1 MNKNLFNKALPHL
14 VAIFIFL
21 IISVIYCLPVFQGL
35 VVNQHDMLGT
45 RGMAQQSVEFYEKY
59 GHLPLWTNSMY
70 SGMPAFQI
78 LIGSKY
84 NIGLGWLH
92 HLFTLYLPY
101 PAGLFFLSCLC
112 FYILSQVLRL
122 KSWIGILGALAYGFA
137 SYNAIIM
144 AVGHITKFATMAYA
158 PAVLAGIILLIQRK
172 YILGFAVTLLFS
184 TLFFGQNHVQTVFY
198 YMILILCLGIG
209 FLIKTIQTKDYTHF
223 LKTSAL
229 TIISFAIAACS
240 FAVILMPTN
249 EYAKETMRGGRSE
262 LAKDVDKENRSEGGL
277 DKDYAFR
284 WSYGKEETLTFI
296 LPNYFGSSNNPTEF
310 GENSHVIA
318 ALQESRLPQ
327 DVANY
332 FYSRMSPYWGSQP
345 NTSGPVYFGA
355 IICML
360 AIAGLFF
367 IPKKYLCWLIPGTLI
382 PIILAWGSNFAA
394 VNYFLFDNVPFM
406 NKFRAPSMALMVPQ
420 LTFALLASLA
430 LQHLLYSHLDK
441 AAYLKKLKFAGISFG
456 ALLFLLV
463 AVYVG
468 GSFRSEV
475 DSINKQTLTSQLTQM
490 MSQGNALTPQAT
502 SQATSITDSLYTAL
516 SKDRKE
522 MYGSDL
528 FRLFIYS
535 LLAAFVIWLAYRQKI
550 KPVVAVGLLTALSFI
565 DLISVD
571 TRYLSKDDYVS
582 EDEYLQG
589 FIPTAA
595 DLQIKKDTGYYRVV
609 DQTMGNPFD
618 GNARASYFHNSLGGY
633 SPAKLGLY
641 QDLVDH
647 QLSKGNMEVFNMLNA
662 KYFISN
668 DPSTNRPVAQ
678 LNPAAYG
685 HAWFVKGIRFVNN
698 ADAEMQALDSLPLRD
713 SAVADIRE
721 QAKITAPQFDS
732 AATITLIKNMN
743 DEITYQSR
751 SAGNQFAV
759 FSEVYYPYGWKAYVD
774 GNEVPIARVN
784 YLLRGINI
792 PSGDH
797 TIRFEFKPASYQR
810 GMYISLVGG
819 VVSLL
824 ILLVCGFLL
833 FRKWR
838 KDRQA

>member
-21 IISVIYCLPVFQGL
+21 IVSVVYCMPVFQGL

-45 RGMAQQSVEFYEKY
+45 RGMVQQSLEFQEKY

-78 LIGSKY
+78 LIGSKF
-84 NIGLGWLH
+84 NIGVGWFH
-92 HLFTLYLPY
+92 HLFTLFLPY
-101 PAGLFFLSCLC
+101 PAGLFFLSCIC
-112 FYILSQVLRL
+112 FYILSIVL
-122 KSWIGILGALAYGFA
+122 KIKPWIGILGGLAYSFA
-137 SYNAIIM
+137 SYSAIIM
-144 AVGHITKFATMAYA
+144 AVGHITKFATMGYA
-158 PAVLAGIILLIQRK
+158 PAALAGIILLIQRK
-172 YILGFAVTLLFS
+172 YILGFALTVLFS
-184 TLFFGQNHVQTVFY
+184 TLFFSQNHVQAVFY
-198 YMILILCLGIG
+198 YMALILCLGIG
-209 FLIKTIQTKDYTHF
+209 FLIKTIQTKDYSHF
-223 LKTSAL
+223 LKTAAL
-229 TIISFAIAACS
+229 TIISFVIAACS
-240 FAVILMPTN
+240 FAVILMPTS

-262 LAKDVDKENRSEGGL
+262 LTIGQDLQNKSEGGL

-296 LPNYFGSSNNPTEF
+296 LPNYFGSSNDPSEF
-310 GENSHVIA
+310 GEDSHVLQ
-318 ALQESRLPQ
+318 ALQESNLPQ

-360 AIAGLFF
+360 VVAGLFF
-367 IPKKYLCWLIPGTLI
+367 VPKKYLCWLIPGTII

-394 VNYFLFDNVPFM
+394 VNYFLFDNVPYL

-420 LTFALLASLA
+420 LSFAIMASLA
-430 LQHLLYSHLDK
+430 LQYIVYSNLDR
-441 AAYLKKLKFAGISFG
+441 AAYLKKLKYAAIAFG
-456 ALLFLLV
+456 ALLFILV

-468 GSFRSEV
+468 ASFRSEA
-475 DSINKQTLTSQLTQM
+475 DTINKQTLTSQLTQM
-490 MSQGNALTPQAT
+490 MSQGNAPTPQMN
-502 SQATSITDSLYTAL
+502 SQATSITDSLYSAL

-528 FRLFIYS
+528 FRLFVYV
-535 LLAAFVIWLAYRQKI
+535 LLGAFVIWLAYRKKI
-550 KPVVAVGLLTALSFI
+550 KPVLAVGLLTTISFI

-571 TRYLSKDDYVS
+571 SRYLNKEDYVP

-589 FIPTAA
+589 FIPTNA

-641 QDLVDH
+641 QDLIDH
-647 QLSKGNMEVFNMLNA
+647 QLNKGNMEVFNMLNA

-668 DPSTNRPVAQ
+668 DRTNNQPIAQ
-678 LNPAAYG
+678 VNPEAFG
-685 HAWFVKGIRFVNN
+685 PAWFVKGIRFVKN
-698 ADAEMQALDSLPLRD
+698 ADEEMLALDSLPLRD
-713 SAVADIRE
+713 SAVADMRE
-721 QAKITAPQFDS
+721 QSKITAPQYDS
-732 AATITLIKNMN
+732 AASITLIKNMN
-743 DEITYQSR
+743 DEITYQSKA
-751 SAGNQFAV
+751 SGNQFAV
-759 FSEVYYPYGWKAYVD
+759 FSEVYYPHGWKAYVD
-774 GNEVPIARVN
+774 GKETPIARVN
-784 YLLRGINI
+784 YVLRGINV
-792 PSGDH
+792 PAGNH
-797 TIRFEFKPASYQR
+797 TIRFVFAPSSYLN
-810 GMYISLVGG
+810 GMFISLAGG
-819 VVSLL
+819 IISLL

-833 FRKWR
+833 YRKWR
-838 KDRQA
+838 KAA